1 MPPAGA
7 AMEGRVAGLTFRVID
22 KCSAVLCSLT
32 SSRGTDQLSWLQRG
46 DVADGV
52 TSNRATLSGGLGQPP
67 KTYVMRNMNVLFQ
80 KGNMEGCKQEGRK
93 INGEYSVHIK
103 AITKT

>member
-80 KGNMEGCKQEGRK
+80 KGNLEGCKQEGRK
-93 INGEYSVHIK
+93 INGEYSVNIK